1 MGQEGFV
8 RAKRKL
14 GTTLGKAGKSFFF
27 FSFETVY
34 LFGSFFIFYLALFH
48 LVFFEHGAQGK
59 KTTDITASNRET
71 ARVQGGMDRE
81 PVIRAFFLSFFFL
94 WTGNRVLG
102 TLGFGW
108 NGL

>member
-14 GTTLGKAGKSFFF
+14 GTTLGKAGKSF

-59 KTTDITASNRET
+59 KTTDITANNRET

-81 PVIRAFFLSFFFL
+81 PVIRAFLLSFFL
-94 WTGNRVLG
+94 WTGNGVLG